1 MLKNKKF
8 NNIFK
13 QKRIKAIFWI
23 FSFTVLV
30 LSAMPGSINH
40 SIQHLD
46 KFAHFGTFFLLSIL
60 MLLAYKLNRPFF
72 TTLLV
77 MAIFGLGI
85 EVLHLY
91 VPRRV
96 FSMYDFAA
104 DLLGIMAA
112 LILFRILSSKLITAS

>member
-1 MLKNKKF
+1 MLL
-8 NNIFK
+8 K
-13 QKRIKAIFWI
+13 QQYIKLIFWI
-23 FSFTVLV
+23 FAIAVLI

-46 KFAHFGTFFLLSIL
+46 KLAHIGTFFLLSIL
-60 MLLAYKLNRPFF
+60 LLFAYTLSRPFI
-72 TTLLV
+72 TAALIMTL
-77 MAIFGLGI
+77 FGFGI

-96 FSMYDFAA
+96 FSLYDFAA

-112 LILFRILSSKLITAS
+112 LIVFRILSSKLIAAS